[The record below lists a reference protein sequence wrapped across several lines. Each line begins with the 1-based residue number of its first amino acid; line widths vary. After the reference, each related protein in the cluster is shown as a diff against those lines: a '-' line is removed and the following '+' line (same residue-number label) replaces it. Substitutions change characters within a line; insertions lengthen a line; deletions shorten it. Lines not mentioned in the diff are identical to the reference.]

1 MFHKAHPF
9 HTLLVLTGAALFVTA
24 LPCMAAGHGGGFGG
38 HGGGF
43 GGYHGHF
50 GGYHGYSGLA
60 IGHLRHYGYYNPHAY
75 QSRYLYYPFYG
86 GAYPW
91 YDYQPYYGWG
101 FSSGLDNSPTYSGLS
116 GPDIPDN
123 SAGSTPQ
130 QPINAAHVTVN
141 LPADAE
147 LWFNGTKMKT
157 TGRERAFYSPE
168 LMPGRRYTYEVRA
181 RWKENGHEVT
191 QTRTV
196 NVSAG
201 AWVYVNLSLPPATPK
216 QAEAKTVP

>member
-9 HTLLVLTGAALFVTA
+9 RVMLALTGTAFFLMA
-24 LPCMAAGHGGGFGG
+24 LPCMAAGPGGG

-43 GGYHGHF
+43 GGYHG
-50 GGYHGYSGLA
+50 YSGGG

-91 YDYQPYYGWG
+91 YDYQPYYGWS
-101 FSSGLDNSPTYSGLS
+101 FSSGVDNSPTYSGPS
-116 GPDIPDN
+116 GSDIPGYTDGSAVEQPDN
-123 SAGSTPQ
+123 T
-130 QPINAAHVTVN
+130 AHVTVR

-147 LWFNGTKMKT
+147 IWFNGTKMT
-157 TGRERAFYSPE
+157 ETGPQREFYTPE
-168 LMPGRRYTYEVRA
+168 LTPGRRYTYDVRA

-191 QTRTV
+191 QTQTI
-196 NVSAG
+196 NVSAS
-201 AWVYVNLSLPPATPK
+201 AKVPVDFPLQPVTK
-216 QAEAKTVP
+216 TRAEAKTVP

>member
-1 MFHKAHPF
+1 
-9 HTLLVLTGAALFVTA
+9 VAA
-24 LPCMAAGHGGGFGG
+24 HGGGGGGG

-43 GGYHGHF
+43 GGYHGGF
-50 GGYHGYSGLA
+50 GGYHGNYGGG
-60 IGHLRHYGYYNPHAY
+60 IGHLHHFGYYNSHAY

-86 GAYPW
+86 GGGYPW

-101 FSSGLDNSPTYSGLS
+101 FSSGLDNSPTYSGVS
-116 GPDIPDN
+116 VPDIPGD
-123 SAGSTPQ
+123 SAGSSPQ
-130 QPINAAHVTVN
+130 RPINAAHVIVS

-157 TGRERAFYSPE
+157 TGPERAFYSPE

-181 RWKENGHEVT
+181 RWKEKGHETT

-196 NVSAG
+196 EVSAG
-201 AWVYVNLSLPPATPK
+201 ALVSVNFPLSPATQK
-216 QAEAKTVP
+216 RTEAKTVP